1 MCFLEKLVKHL
12 GPAAEENNE
21 FLVHAK
27 EQLAG
32 MNVKV
37 VNAVTAVA
45 WAVAAS
51 DDYDAKVQLLS
62 DLMQEVTAT
71 GPLCSACDVCC
82 CPDTWE
88 FGPEMGLL

>member
-32 MNVKV
+32 MNV
-37 VNAVTAVA
+37 NEGRERRHGSGRQRRLRREGP
-45 WAVAAS
+45 AAERPHAGGYS
-51 DDYDAKVQLLS
+51 HWSAMLCMRCVLL
-62 DLMQEVTAT
+62 
-71 GPLCSACDVCC
+71 
-82 CPDTWE
+82 
-88 FGPEMGLL
+88 PEMGQL